1 MATPYA
7 NNFDHS
13 KPFSDTCAQI
23 TLATGTEQTYTVP
36 GTNIQKYRAKF
47 GFASNANVLVG
58 LNVTAAAPVSGTKTT
73 TANLLVRPDEPLY
86 VKGGD
91 VIHLVTPDA
100 DGAYVGISLLTIPS

>member
-23 TLATGTEQTYTVP
+23 ALNINVEQTYTVP
-36 GTNIQKYRAKF
+36 GTNVQKYRAKF
-47 GFASNANVLVG
+47 GFAANANVLVG
-58 LNVTAAAPVSGTKTT
+58 LNVTAAAPTAGTKTT

-91 VIHLVTPDA
+91 IIHVVTPDA
-100 DGAYVGISLLTIPS
+100 AGAYVGISLLTIPS